1 MPFIPCS
8 YLFYIF
14 PQAIMHESSQPRLGN
29 MSVFV
34 DLKLTA
40 LRAPRSAKSFRL
52 CSCHANAANRVP
64 TACDFVVQRSIAPLA
79 EGAYLQSSI
88 RFRKKCDN
96 KLSNMFFYFF
106 FWHSLT
112 FIDILQK
119 KISRDDWDNWAWGS
133 STFGI
138 TQKWFIDGMM
148 QIWWRLEDMTDTKVS
163 NKKTSL
169 LEREVRK

>member
-1 MPFIPCS
+1 MSFIPCS
-8 YLFYIF
+8 YLFYVF

-64 TACDFVVQRSIAPLA
+64 TACDFVVPSLLWRKGRVFNP
-79 EGAYLQSSI
+79 SI

-96 KLSNMFFYFF
+96 KLSNECHSIFFL
-106 FWHSLT
+106 WHSLT
-112 FIDILQK
+112 LWH
-119 KISRDDWDNWAWGS
+119 SP
-133 STFGI
+133 
-138 TQKWFIDGMM
+138 
-148 QIWWRLEDMTDTKVS
+148 
-163 NKKTSL
+163 NKKKSREMTEITELGAPPPLASL
-169 LEREVRK
+169 KGDS